1 MIKRSKINETLQ
13 VLGEIDFNIRW
24 LETKLENDNFNQLRN
39 VEHQRDIAR
48 RTIARLTERY
58 NKQIDKLK
66 IH

>member
-1 MIKRSKINETLQ
+1 MIKRSKIDETLQ
-13 VLGEIDFNIRW
+13 MLGEIDFNIRW

>member
-1 MIKRSKINETLQ
+1 MVKRSKIDETLQ
-13 VLGEIDFNIRW
+13 MLGEIDFNIRW

-58 NKQIDKLK
+58 NKQIEKLK

>member
-1 MIKRSKINETLQ
+1 MIKRSKIDETLQ

>member
-1 MIKRSKINETLQ
+1 MIKRSKIDETLQ

-39 VEHQRDIAR
+39 VEHQRDIAH

-58 NKQIDKLK
+58 NKQIEKLK